1 MKYLSFLRK
10 RCNVN
15 PARGPF
21 HYRAPSEIF
30 KRTVRGMVPHK
41 TERGKEALKRMK
53 VFEGIPPPY
62 DKKKR
67 VVVPQAMR
75 VMCLKP
81 GRKVGV
87 MGL

>member
-1 MKYLSFLRK
+1 
-10 RCNVN
+10 
-15 PARGPF
+15 
-21 HYRAPSEIF
+21 
-30 KRTVRGMVPHK
+30 MVPHK